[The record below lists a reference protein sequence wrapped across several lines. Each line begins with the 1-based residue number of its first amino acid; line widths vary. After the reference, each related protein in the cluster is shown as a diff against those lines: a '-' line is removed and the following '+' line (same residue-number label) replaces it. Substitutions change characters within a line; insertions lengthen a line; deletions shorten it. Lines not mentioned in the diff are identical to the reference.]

1 MGQDNNM
8 CVSVAA
14 LLDRSGLTI
23 SEDFG
28 IQDKN
33 TIVAQEL
40 LKAQV
45 IVRISKATYIPF
57 KTCLPISPL
66 FLH

>member
-1 MGQDNNM
+1 MGQDDNM

-14 LLDRSGLTI
+14 LLDSNGLTI

-28 IQDKN
+28 LQQKSK
-33 TIVAQEL
+33 TVEGEV

-45 IVRISKATYIPF
+45 RVRNNMHS
-57 KTCLPISPL
+57 L
-66 FLH
+66 FYL